1 MKVLTV
7 QGEELVDVDLKAD
20 KGKPLTST
28 VTVPLLKVRVTQEME
43 LAMERVDAGLIAH
56 MRIPGAVKFDLLIE
70 PKDISG
76 AKGLVNKD
84 VIRFLIG
91 AMFKGK

>member
-28 VTVPLLKVRVTQEME
+28 VTVPLLNVRMTQEME
-43 LAMERVDAGLIAH
+43 LAMEHVDAGLVAH

-70 PKDISG
+70 PKDVSG
-76 AKGLVNKD
+76 ARKLINMD
-84 VIRFLIG
+84 VIRFLVR
-91 AMFKGK
+91 AMFRGK